1 MQSSRYLPLLKQLSV
16 VSKNFETIP
25 LVPNWAQLEFLEALE
40 RQEDAGL
47 PIRIIVLKARQLGI
61 STITEAVLF
70 WRSLMYDHSR
80 SLVIA
85 HENDSSEHLFA
96 MTQTYWESFPFRA
109 LFTPKYLSRKE
120 IEWRENGSGIR
131 IATAKNTKAGRSKTL
146 SGLHASEV
154 GFWTRPEELMLGLRQ
169 SIPNTPRSMIIVES
183 TANGVGNW
191 FYNTWKATEI
201 NETEYIPLFFPW
213 WRHPEYTASHG
224 NLSLPLGIL
233 DTDEERLRDIGCDID
248 HLMWRRWAIRNLCEG
263 DINQFHQEYPSTPD
277 EAFIVSG
284 TNVFNLEY
292 LKQVYHPFQENV
304 KGQLHRV
311 GEHVD
316 FKPDPQGPLT
326 VFRKPSANQEWGT
339 YFVGA
344 DPSRATYGDYACAQV
359 INRRTFEQVAVF
371 RKKCDPM
378 TFAEELGKLGKFYN
392 TAMISTETEGPGYA
406 TIGRLIE
413 MNYPSLWKHHWADKH
428 QGKMADTFG
437 WSTTWKRKQ
446 WAIGFLVKLVV
457 DQSLVLHDPN
467 TFHEMRDYVT
477 LDDGGFAPAARY
489 GHDDTVM
496 AMAIACLCSSV
507 EGPPLGYTGAT
518 PSRNPDQTPIQNP
531 AWEDGW
537 DGEH

>member
-1 MQSSRYLPLLKQLSV
+1 MQSRYLPLLNQLSIV
-16 VSKNFETIP
+16 TKNFETMP
-25 LVPNWAQLEFLEALE
+25 LQPNWAQMEFLEALE
-40 RQEDAGL
+40 RQENAGL
-47 PIRIIVLKARQLGI
+47 PIRLIVLKARQLGL
-61 STITEAVLF
+61 STVTEAIMF
-70 WRSLMYDHSR
+70 WRSLMYAHSR
-80 SLVIA
+80 GLVVA
-85 HENDSSEHLFA
+85 HENESSEHLFQ
-96 MTQTYWESFPFRA
+96 MTHTYWESFPFRP

-120 IEWRENGSGIR
+120 IEWRENGSSLK

-146 SGLHASEV
+146 SSLHASEA
-154 GFWTRPEELMLGLRQ
+154 GFWTKPDELMLGLRQ
-169 SIPNTPRSMIIVES
+169 AIPNTPRSMIVIES

-191 FYNTWKATEI
+191 FYNTWKAAEI
-201 NETEYIPLFFPW
+201 GENEFIPLFFPW
-213 WRHPEYTASHG
+213 WRHPEYCASFC
-224 NLSLPLGIL
+224 NISLPVGVF
-233 DTDEERLRDIGCDID
+233 DTDEEALRSIGCDTD
-248 HLMWRRWAIRNLCEG
+248 HILWRRWAIRNLCDG
-263 DINQFHQEYPSTPD
+263 DVNRFHQEYPSTPD

-292 LKQVYHPFQENV
+292 LKTIYHPFQEQV
-304 KGQLHRV
+304 KGHLFRT
-311 GEHVD
+311 GEHVE

-326 VFRKPSANQEWGT
+326 VFRKPAANTEWGQ

-344 DPSRATYGDYACAQV
+344 DPSRATFGDYACAQV
-359 INRRTFEQVAVF
+359 INRRTFEQVAVY

-378 TFAEELGKLGKFYN
+378 TFAEEIGKLGKFYN

-413 MNYPSLWKHHWADKH
+413 MNYPMLWKHHWADKH
-428 QGKMADTFG
+428 QGKIADTFG

-507 EGPPLGYTGAT
+507 EGPPQDYHGVR
-518 PSRNPDQTPIQNP
+518 PRRNEDQTPIEP
-531 AWEDGW
+531 AWESTW
-537 DGEH
+537 DQM